1 VLGDKNCQA
10 TIVVKQTTPTKKNEA
25 KKRAS
30 PKEPTNHQPDMRPP
44 RFFPHSLNSRLMV
57 CSVFPDGHWV
67 KGYRS
72 QEAKSSQPIFS
83 SPWADS
89 LLELQ
94 AVIAARIT
102 VDFPFS

>member
-1 VLGDKNCQA
+1 
-10 TIVVKQTTPTKKNEA
+10 
-25 KKRAS
+25 
-30 PKEPTNHQPDMRPP
+30 
-44 RFFPHSLNSRLMV
+44 MV

-102 VDFPFS
+102 VEFPIS